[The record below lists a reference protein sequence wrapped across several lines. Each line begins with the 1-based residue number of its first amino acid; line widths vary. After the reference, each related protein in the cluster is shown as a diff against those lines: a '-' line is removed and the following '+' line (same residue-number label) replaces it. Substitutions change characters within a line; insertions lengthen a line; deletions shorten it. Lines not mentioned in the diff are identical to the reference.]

1 MRVAEAEVI
10 LALDIGSGGARVTAY
25 DVAGHLVASGH
36 ADYPTFYDHPAWSEQ
51 NPDDWWGAALA
62 ALQQVTAALG
72 SRYTIRAIGLTGQS
86 PTIAPF
92 DAQLHPLRRALL
104 YQDNRATEEA
114 AEWTARLG
122 GREAVHRRTG
132 HDPAAFY
139 IGPKLLWVR
148 KHEPEVFARTAVWLQ
163 PRDFVVY
170 QLTGQL
176 ATDWSHAGSTLL
188 FDIAT
193 RTWATDLFETLDITP
208 ETLPPALAPWSIV
221 GEVAPSVAYA
231 AGLPANVPVVI
242 GGADSQCCTVGA
254 GVLESSTLS
263 DMAGTSTCL
272 NAPVAAPLQDLNIAN
287 YCHVV
292 PDQWCTELGL
302 NASGAAFEW
311 LTGILTGATDDAA
324 FAACEALAGQSP
336 PGARGLLFLP
346 YLADGER
353 FDPTLRGG
361 FYGVSLRHGRGDLAR
376 VVLEGVAF
384 AIRQH
389 LETMA
394 VAGAPVRAIHVSGGG
409 ARSALWNQIKADVAG
424 VPVIS
429 VASDATSL
437 GVALVAGAATGVFAS
452 LGEGV
457 ARSVRIRQRHEPD
470 PATSALYDERYARFL
485 EIARATAEPT
495 AAAHSTERG

>member
-1 MRVAEAEVI
+1 MAEAEVI
-10 LALDIGSGGARVTAY
+10 LALDIGTGGARATAY
-25 DVAGHLVASGH
+25 DATGHLIASGH

-51 NPDDWWGAALA
+51 NPDDWWAAALA

-72 SRYTIRAIGLTGQS
+72 SRYIVRAIGLTGQS

-92 DAQLHPLRRALL
+92 DAQVRPLRRALL

-114 AEWTARLG
+114 AEWNARLG
-122 GREAVHRRTG
+122 GREAVHQRAG

-139 IGPKLLWVR
+139 IGPKILWVR
-148 KHEPEVFARTAVWLQ
+148 RHEPQVFVRTTVWLQ
-163 PRDFVVY
+163 PRDVAVY
-170 QLTGQL
+170 HLTGQL

-193 RTWATDLFETLDITP
+193 RSWATDIFETLDLAPDI
-208 ETLPPALAPWSIV
+208 LPTAFAPWSVV
-221 GEVAPSVAYA
+221 GEVLPSVAQQ
-231 AGLPANVPVVI
+231 AGLPPNLPVVI

-272 NAPVAAPLQDLNIAN
+272 NAPVEAPLQDLNIAN

-292 PDQWCTELGL
+292 PEQWCTELGL

-311 LTGILTGATDDAA
+311 LTGILTDSTDDAA

-336 PGARGLLFLP
+336 AGAGGLLFLP
-346 YLADGER
+346 YIADGER

-376 VVLEGVAF
+376 AVLEGVAF

-394 VAGAPVRAIHVSGGG
+394 AAGAPVRAIHVSGGG

-437 GVALVAGAATGVFAS
+437 GVALVAGTATGVFSS

-457 ARSVRIRQRHEPD
+457 VRCVRIREGHEPD
-470 PATSALYDERYARFL
+470 PATSDLYDERYARFL
-485 EIARATAEPT
+485 EVARATAEPT
-495 AAAHSTERG
+495 AEAHSTERG

>member
-1 MRVAEAEVI
+1 VAEAEVI
-10 LALDIGSGGARVTAY
+10 LALDIGTGGARVSAY
-25 DVAGHLVASGH
+25 DAAGHLLASGH

-51 NPDDWWGAALA
+51 NPEDWWSAALA
-62 ALQQVTAALG
+62 ALRQVREALG
-72 SRYTIRAIGLTGQS
+72 NTAIVRAIGLTGQS

-92 DAQLHPLRRALL
+92 DAQLRPLRRALL

-114 AEWTARLG
+114 AEWSERLG
-122 GREAVHRRTG
+122 GREAVHHRTG

-139 IGPKLLWVR
+139 IGPKMLWLR
-148 KHEPEVFARTAVWLQ
+148 RHEPEIFARTAVWLQ
-163 PRDFVVY
+163 PRDFAVY
-170 QLTGQL
+170 HLTGQL

-188 FDIAT
+188 FDIHT
-193 RTWATDLFETLDITP
+193 RTWATDFFETMGLSP
-208 ETLPPALAPWSIV
+208 GMLPPALAPWAVV
-221 GEVAPSVAYA
+221 GEVVPSVAQQ
-231 AGLPANVPVVI
+231 AGLPAHVPVVI

-311 LTGILTGATDDAA
+311 LTGILTGSTDDAA
-324 FAACEALAGQSP
+324 FAACEVLASQSP

-346 YLADGER
+346 YVADGER

-361 FYGVSLRHGRGDLAR
+361 FYGISLRHGQGDLAR
-376 VVLEGVAF
+376 AALEGVAF

-394 VAGAPVRAIHVSGGG
+394 IAGAPVRAIHASGGG
-409 ARSALWNQIKADVAG
+409 AQSALWNQIKADVAG
-424 VPVIS
+424 LPVGA

-437 GVALVAGAATGVFAS
+437 GVALVAGEATGVFSS

-457 ARSVRIRQRHEPD
+457 MRCVHIREMHEPD
-470 PATSALYDERYARFL
+470 PATRTLYDGRYIRFL
-485 EIARATAEPT
+485 EVARATAET
-495 AAAHSTERG
+495 ASDAHSTERG

>member
-1 MRVAEAEVI
+1 VAEAEVI
-10 LALDIGSGGARVTAY
+10 LALDIGTGGARVTAY
-25 DVAGHLVASGH
+25 DATGQLVASGH
-36 ADYPTFYDHPAWSEQ
+36 ADYPTFYERPAWSEQ
-51 NPDDWWGAALA
+51 NPDDWWTAALA
-62 ALQQVTAALG
+62 ALRQVTAALG
-72 SRYTIRAIGLTGQS
+72 KACVVRAIGLTGQS
-86 PTIAPF
+86 PTTAPF
-92 DAQLHPLRRALL
+92 DAQMRPLRRGLL

-114 AEWTARLG
+114 AEWSERLG
-122 GREAVHRRTG
+122 GRAAVHERTG

-148 KHEPEVFARTAVWLQ
+148 RREPEVFARTAVWLQ
-163 PRDFVVY
+163 PRDVAVY
-170 QLTGQL
+170 HLTGQL

-188 FDIAT
+188 FDIHA
-193 RTWATDLFETLDITP
+193 RAWAADLFETLGLAPGTFP
-208 ETLPPALAPWSIV
+208 RALAPWAVV
-221 GEVAPSVAYA
+221 GEVAPSVAQQ
-231 AGLPANVPVVI
+231 AGLPPNVPVVI

-254 GVLESSTLS
+254 GVLESSALS

-272 NAPVAAPLQDLNIAN
+272 NAPVAAPLRDLNIAN

-311 LTGILTGATDDAA
+311 LTGILTGSTDDAA
-324 FAACEALAGQSP
+324 LAACEELAGQSP
-336 PGARGLLFLP
+336 PGARGLLFIP
-346 YLADGER
+346 YIADGER

-376 VVLEGVAF
+376 AVLEGVAF

-394 VAGAPVRAIHVSGGG
+394 SAGAPVRAIHASGGG

-424 VPVIS
+424 VPVVS

-437 GVALVAGAATGVFAS
+437 GVALVAGAAIGVFSS

-457 ARSVRIRQRHEPD
+457 ARCVRIRQRHEPD
-470 PATSALYDERYARFL
+470 VALSDLYDERYARFL
-485 EIARATAEPT
+485 QLSLATAETSPE
-495 AAAHSTERG
+495 AHSAEGR